1 MFSTQMSQP
10 KDASRMAGI
19 SAPKRKRSKVQ
30 LLLLDLQ
37 ESYIYMT
44 SKFFAVIV
52 GLLNQ
57 KLKQH
62 NKTQINQMSQSPKSG
77 GGSKTRTSLLLR
89 LFQHI
94 LTFIYS

>member
-1 MFSTQMSQP
+1 MSQL

-44 SKFFAVIV
+44 SKFFVNSTVELPRDTNRCILGQLTTSIKMKTIV
-52 GLLNQ
+52 LLQ
-57 KLKQH
+57 
-62 NKTQINQMSQSPKSG
+62 
-77 GGSKTRTSLLLR
+77 LLSA
-89 LFQHI
+89 
-94 LTFIYS
+94 Y